1 MTEESRKEL
10 YIIGNLVLN
19 IFRWTALIICV
30 IFAGFTIGA
39 TVVSCI
45 YGSSNL
51 SPDLLSRM
59 FAMYT
64 PYTAD
69 EISSYITTY
78 GMNKIVVG
86 GIGYGFAMS
95 LNFALLYIIA
105 MKLKKVYKAITLDD
119 NIFSKANIN
128 IIDEIIP
135 LSLIFSFAYPILM
148 FIISSTTKMFAEYQD
163 FSYGG
168 LIILFVTGILKVI
181 FERGYSLQKE
191 NIMLNKELDDYK
203 SDITEEKIA
212 EAKEEK
218 AQIKEEKTQ
227 IKEEEKQSKKRRRSH
242 KKTNKTEK

>member
-1 MTEESRKEL
+1 
-10 YIIGNLVLN
+10 
-19 IFRWTALIICV
+19 
-30 IFAGFTIGA
+30 
-39 TVVSCI
+39 
-45 YGSSNL
+45 
-51 SPDLLSRM
+51 
-59 FAMYT
+59 
-64 PYTAD
+64 
-69 EISSYITTY
+69 
-78 GMNKIVVG
+78 
-86 GIGYGFAMS
+86 
-95 LNFALLYIIA
+95 

-218 AQIKEEKTQ
+218 AQIKEE
-227 IKEEEKQSKKRRRSH
+227 EKQSKKRRRSH